1 MPNLVRRR
9 IAQASAAAIL
19 LGFSAASSAQQNY
32 PNRPIRF
39 ITPYAPGGSTT
50 FMARLV
56 GEHYTERWGQNV
68 IVDNRPGGNTIIGT
82 EALVRSAP
90 DGYTIML
97 VASTHAI
104 LSSLTKTSYHPIKD
118 FAPIASIGV
127 APQVL
132 VMHPGVPANTVQEVI
147 ALAKAKPGQLNFASS
162 GAGGPTHLSGELFNL
177 LAGVKTQHIPYKGA
191 GPAMTDLM
199 GGHVQMF
206 FSVPVNIVGHV
217 KSGRLKAIA
226 VTGDARLK
234 ALPQMPT
241 FAEAGLPGFNV
252 KTWNGVLA
260 PAGTPKTIVD
270 MLAAEIGQMLTKPDV
285 REKLDGIGIT
295 PMYNNPEAFTA
306 MIEADMATYLKVI
319 RANNI
324 SIK

>member
-19 LGFSAASSAQQNY
+19 LGLSAASSAQQNY

-260 PAGTPKTIVD
+260 PAGTPKAIVD
-270 MLAAEIGQMLTKPDV
+270 MLSAEIGQMLTKPDV

-295 PMYNNPEAFTA
+295 PMYNNPEAFRA
-306 MIEADMATYLKVI
+306 MIEADMAIYLKVI